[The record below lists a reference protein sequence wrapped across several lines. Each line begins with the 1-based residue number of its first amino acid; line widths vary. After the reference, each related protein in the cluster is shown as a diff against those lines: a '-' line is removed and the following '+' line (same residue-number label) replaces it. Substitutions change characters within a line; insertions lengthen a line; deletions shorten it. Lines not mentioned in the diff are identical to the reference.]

1 MEAFIGTILP
11 WPMNWAPNGWAL
23 CNGAT
28 LPISQWQAV
37 FALIGTTYGGNGTTN
52 FQLPNLQGRTMVGYG
67 NGLGLTPRDMGEI
80 AGTENASI
88 LIGNMPS
95 HTHVATFT
103 PGGAGSSSL
112 LASPNGGNS
121 SNPAG
126 NYLAN
131 GTDTSGTLSAPTQNY
146 VTPAAAGTPAA
157 IAGLNV
163 TGGAGTVAVQPA
175 GGNTPLGIMPPFLVV
190 NFIFCMIGIFPSRG

>member
-37 FALIGTTYGGNGTTN
+37 FALIGTTYGGNGTTT

-67 NGLGLTPRDMGEI
+67 NGQGLTPRNMGDI

-88 LIGNMPS
+88 LIANMPS

-121 SNPAG
+121 NDPAG

-131 GTDTSGTLSAPTQNY
+131 GTDTSGTLTSPIQNY

-163 TGGAGTVAVQPA
+163 TGGAGTVAVQPT
-175 GGNTPLGIMPPFLVV
+175 GGNAPLGIMPPFLVV
-190 NFIFCMIGIFPSRG
+190 NFIFCMIGIFPSRS